1 MAPGFVAPGDAEVSL
16 LLVDDE
22 EALAPQHQK
31 VLLAVFLVVVAGGL
45 AGLEDADVDPRLR
58 ELVPKR
64 GDVVV
69 FRPPEQAREYSEAPA
84 NRYVKRVIATPGD
97 ELEIRGGRVFV
108 NGDRIDEPYIAAPP
122 NYRIPPTVVP
132 DGQLFV
138 LGDNRNESLDSHVWG
153 FLPEDQLVAH
163 VFARYWPL
171 DRIGGL

>member
-1 MAPGFVAPGDAEVSL
+1 M
-16 LLVDDE
+16 
-22 EALAPQHQK
+22 
-31 VLLAVFLVVVAGGL
+31 
-45 AGLEDADVDPRLR
+45 
-58 ELVPKR
+58 
-64 GDVVV
+64 
-69 FRPPEQAREYSEAPA
+69 
-84 NRYVKRVIATPGD
+84 KRVIATPGD